1 MSQYSVT
8 VYVDAK
14 GIGHAFVALKGPDG
28 VVAAGF
34 YPDAPGKPADYPT
47 DSSGNVLGSGGVLRD
62 DTVTGGSPENPE
74 PHSYDYAQTYEI
86 TPSQYEAMYAVIA
99 SIARNESDAYIVTEN
114 QCTEVARDI
123 LRAGGVPHP
132 LGEGPWPHS
141 LIPSTD
147 GFVKD
152 GGQWYQIELS
162 SDSASGTQYV
172 PVSPEKAAE
181 LDAIERGDYASE
193 ALTTAD
199 PLNQLLEGK
208 ESRAPLP
215 DGLKGL
221 PLGFEPD
228 ATDDSTWGG
237 GLDDAPGRNEVYG
250 AIDAPPVGAGGA
262 DFVTDIQDLVN
273 RIPTDDSGGD
283 FLGGTDFSV
292 EQVTGSATSPATPT
306 GTAGVPGTADTATA
320 PKHYSTSDAQ
330 DVFLEIYG
338 AGMDTFAEIMKYA
351 TNNNPIV
358 AGKFTIIEV
367 SEELIRVA
375 IASSSNDPYKL
386 GEATFAAMGSIIGGV
401 IGGIGGAALTPYFP
415 PAGGSVGSIVISKLG
430 EGIGKE
436 AWDALVNGATT
447 SAPEADIVFAG
458 DFLSNVTQKDAYG
471 DAIPPSPTET
481 SQQIDAAFG
490 SWTAGYEPDIE
501 DDSTWGGG
509 LLDDAPSRN
518 EVYGQASTP
527 AATANL
533 SDNLSQ
539 EIQDAADQIDT
550 DGTGKDLFD
559 DEGLFSPEQVT
570 NQSAQ
575 SSGYAPGD
583 PYDRQPMFTN
593 PDPNGLKH
601 NITGKIDYT
610 LSPIG
615 TGGVVTGGS
624 LFGAATGGDSANP
637 ASTVTPTRDP
647 DADLNETNL
656 EVGSGDT
663 LAAIAQ
669 ANGVSLK
676 ELLDA
681 NPQITHPDLIHPGQI
696 VNVPDKTSGGEGSS
710 GDGTSTGFGGGEG
723 SSDNSVFT
731 GESFQVAADGSV
743 MRDISAGLLPDAA
756 PADLQFSQNTVNGL
770 SSATSFYSAL
780 ERGDEVGAAIAGA
793 KIANNIAIASGG
805 EGFLGTTGV
814 AGLGAFS
821 GALGLYQSFKQG
833 DAVGVAVNAVSFTAG
848 VEALAQSAGA
858 SLGAVGVAAAEF
870 VPYIGMVY
878 GIAKG
883 DPYATIGAALMS
895 TGNPYLMVA
904 GLIIQVLGSILGK
917 KDKGPPT
924 GEGQITV
931 NPDGSLAAIAT
942 GKRGGD
948 DIVRNALNDLIT
960 RAGNEGIALNPALLP
975 ALRYNGSYY
984 VLTYQN
990 EGYQRAIASK
1000 DLVNLLLERARPQMW
1015 TTLGVEGG
1023 TLYRQGDGSVVFM
1036 AEASAVK
1043 DLGIITG
1050 GGNVKGSPEVVLVQ
1064 KGDAASSGAPSPGQV
1079 VATTRYLNEPAP
1091 LFSGRTGDLGAL
1103 ALGFGAAGFSLATG
1117 VTSGGLAGQGGG
1129 GGAGGG
1135 GGGNVAYIHS
1145 ADSLSALSEPAPLA
1159 VARLSESALISST
1172 GASFGDEAS
1181 DIYRPS
1187 GIATLLDSNSPTTP
1201 IFVPDA
1207 VRVLSVAQPLTAPTL
1222 VEPMHDVGDDNL
1234 LMGAFSPAAMSMD
1247 ISEGTSDSDTSVA
1260 LEAAAPN
1267 NPPLAAGEHF
1277 TGTEDTALQWTVGQ
1291 LLANDADPEGDTLT
1305 LTGVGGAN
1313 HGVVSLAAGVVSFT
1327 PQANYFGE
1335 ASFDYTV
1342 TDAQGASATAT
1353 VTLALA
1359 PVNDAPLV
1367 SGEVLAS
1374 DEDTIDLIAQ
1384 AALLAN
1390 DTDVEGEALAII
1402 SVTNSQHGAVS
1413 LEADGSIRFTPDA
1426 NFHGQASFDYTVAD
1440 TSGGESV
1447 ATALLELA
1455 AVNDVPMVAGET
1467 LASSEDTET
1476 LIPQALLLAND
1487 TDADSATDGD
1497 VLSIVSVGTATHG
1510 AVSLDAGVVH
1520 FTPEINYFGTASFD
1534 YTVSDGHGGE
1544 ATTTATLAI
1553 NPVND
1558 APLALGETLAATE
1571 DTVTLTP
1578 QALLLANDTDV
1589 EGETLS
1595 ITAVANGQHGSV
1607 SLDADGTL
1615 RFTPEANFHGQ
1626 ASFDYTVA
1634 DTSGGEST
1642 ATALLD
1648 IAAVNDVPVAT
1659 GERMALDED
1668 ATAVIAASL
1677 LLAND
1682 TDADSATDGDSLAIN
1697 SVTGARHGSV
1707 SLLADGS
1714 VQFVPEANFFG
1725 EAAFDYTVNDAMGAT
1740 ATTTSYLDIAAVN
1753 DAPLVTDDYFVTD
1766 RDTVN
1771 FIAPATLL
1779 ANDTDVEG
1787 DALSISAVGNA
1798 QHSSV
1803 SVEADGTLR
1812 FTPEAGYT
1820 GEATFDY
1827 TVSDGGDSA
1836 GARVHLDVQANSAPL
1851 ATPETIA
1858 GSEDAL
1864 LLIDPAALL
1873 ANDTDSNGDTL
1884 SITQVSNPAH
1894 GSVAIGAGG
1903 VIQFQPAANYSGAA
1917 GFDYTI
1923 SDGRGGVAGTTATI
1937 DVQPVNDNPYAS
1949 AESVTVYEDATA
1961 DIAAGLL
1968 LANDSDVDGDSLS
1981 IGAVWGAN
1989 NGWVSLSGGTVYYTP
2004 APDYS
2009 GADQFSYSVSDGRGG
2024 SATTTAY
2031 LDVRNLNDQPDVYV
2045 PGGGVFFTGVSGSVY
2060 TGLIAS
2066 EDPDGPN
2073 DRQTHAIAYAPA
2085 VGSAS
2090 VDYQGTLVDWS
2101 YNSGGSGD
2109 GSIAFTVRITDDD
2122 GAYLDVDIFPI
2133 GQWWRVGGY
2142 GGYLGVTPVVLD
2154 LDGDGV
2160 ELVALPDSSA
2170 RFDVNGDGAR
2180 EAIAWVAADDG
2191 LLVYDHNS
2199 DRIIE
2204 RLDEISFTGYLPG
2217 ARTDLEGLAAFD
2229 TNHDG
2234 ALSARDA
2241 EWSDFGVWQD
2251 KNQDGRTDAG
2261 EFRALAEADIAQI
2274 ALASDHRLETR
2285 DGNVIFGTSSYTR
2298 TDGTDAEVADV
2309 RLRYEET
2316 AAPGSDPTP
2325 DDRTDDDGSIPLA
2338 PAADPPTTGASP
2350 VTADAGPANTGPA
2363 TAGTPNAAE
2372 HPPAPASG
2380 AAQPTTDATVPV
2392 SPAASSAESAG
2403 AAPAEVPL
2411 TTDPT
2416 PVRAAADPLLVQAE
2430 IDRLVTQ
2437 LYSDMAAFDPKPP
2450 AEISL
2455 PIPPQSFDSMLT
2467 SDTYRDQTYLQGV
2480 G

>member
-1 MSQYSVT
+1 MAKEKNTENTKPGNSAPTTGEEKPLVNVGPYTDSSPERTIEGTKVEANIGKTGATLKQGDGTNTEGGSLSETSLKVDHNGSSGTIKYKGNTDKFGYEDHEYSLDVKTPTTTLGAGYKDENEIGKQTTKVSLTVGTGRKAGPETSVT
-8 VYVDAK
+8 VKAGQTITNSVDEQAVATNLSAEFKKEAK
-14 GIGHAFVALKGPDG
+14 LTEEIKGSGTLEGRVGLESKEANEPDG
-28 VVAAGF
+28 TTTTSHG
-34 YPDAPGKPADYPT
+34 
-47 DSSGNVLGSGGVLRD
+47 
-62 DTVTGGSPENPE
+62 
-74 PHSYDYAQTYEI
+74 
-86 TPSQYEAMYAVIA
+86 
-99 SIARNESDAYIVTEN
+99 
-114 QCTEVARDI
+114 
-123 LRAGGVPHP
+123 
-132 LGEGPWPHS
+132 
-141 LIPSTD
+141 
-147 GFVKD
+147 
-152 GGQWYQIELS
+152 IELS
-162 SDSASGTQYV
+162 ISGKAKGTFGGNTASTGTLEGEITGNSRYTETPSGETEKVGVTVHGEAKYAGQKLAEGSASVDYEPDDDASDGTLGYS
-172 PVSPEKAAE
+172 VSMRFGNE
-181 LDAIERGDYASE
+181 
-193 ALTTAD
+193 TV
-199 PLNQLLEGK
+199 
-208 ESRAPLP
+208 
-215 DGLKGL
+215 
-221 PLGFEPD
+221 PLGGKQIITNKQLYD
-228 ATDDSTWGG
+228 ATVRD
-237 GLDDAPGRNEVYG
+237 R
-250 AIDAPPVGAGGA
+250 IKPVGQLI
-262 DFVTDIQDLVN
+262 VV
-273 RIPTDDSGGD
+273 DDQSKD
-283 FLGGTDFSV
+283 
-292 EQVTGSATSPATPT
+292 
-306 GTAGVPGTADTATA
+306 VP
-320 PKHYSTSDAQ
+320 KNSTSDPF
-330 DVFLEIYG
+330 DRR
-338 AGMDTFAEIMKYA
+338 
-351 TNNNPIV
+351 P
-358 AGKFTIIEV
+358 TI
-367 SEELIRVA
+367 
-375 IASSSNDPYKL
+375 
-386 GEATFAAMGSIIGGV
+386 
-401 IGGIGGAALTPYFP
+401 
-415 PAGGSVGSIVISKLG
+415 
-430 EGIGKE
+430 
-436 AWDALVNGATT
+436 T
-447 SAPEADIVFAG
+447 S
-458 DFLSNVTQKDAYG
+458 
-471 DAIPPSPTET
+471 
-481 SQQIDAAFG
+481 
-490 SWTAGYEPDIE
+490 
-501 DDSTWGGG
+501 
-509 LLDDAPSRN
+509 
-518 EVYGQASTP
+518 
-527 AATANL
+527 
-533 SDNLSQ
+533 
-539 EIQDAADQIDT
+539 
-550 DGTGKDLFD
+550 
-559 DEGLFSPEQVT
+559 
-570 NQSAQ
+570 
-575 SSGYAPGD
+575 
-583 PYDRQPMFTN
+583 

-601 NITGKIDYT
+601 DIDGTIDYP

-615 TGGVVTGGS
+615 TGGVVTGTPI
-624 LFGAATGGDSANP
+624 FGAAADGNANKGNEPRLVVAGEPLPPGTVLHDDADSITIQNEDGSVSTHRFDGTIETQHPDGRKDLQTPEGENFHFDADGFPIDTVRSEGTGEGEGGGGGD
-637 ASTVTPTRDP
+637 
-647 DADLNETNL
+647 
-656 EVGSGDT
+656 
-663 LAAIAQ
+663 
-669 ANGVSLK
+669 
-676 ELLDA
+676 
-681 NPQITHPDLIHPGQI
+681 
-696 VNVPDKTSGGEGSS
+696 SS
-710 GDGTSTGFGGGEG
+710 GDGASTDFGGVEE
-723 SSDNSVFT
+723 SSDNSIFT

-743 MRDISAGLLPDAA
+743 MRDISSGLLGETGQTGLGENAPGSKTTPPSDPTKGALDSASSLVQAIQGGNELGVLASGAKLINDIAKAQNPDAKA
-756 PADLQFSQNTVNGL
+756 SDQPFSDNTVSGL
-770 SSATSFYSAL
+770 ASAASLVGAL
-780 ERGDEVGAAIAGA
+780 ERGDEVGAAIEGAKLANTLTAGA
-793 KIANNIAIASGG
+793 SSNGQ
-805 EGFLGTTGV
+805 GFLSSSQV
-814 AGLGAFS
+814 SGLGVVGGVVGMYS
-821 GALGLYQSFKQG
+821 SWRQG
-833 DAVGVAVNAVSFTAG
+833 DVAGVAVNAIQLTAA
-848 VEALAQSAGA
+848 VETMAQATGATLGAIGSAAADAVPFVGAIFSLAQ
-858 SLGAVGVAAAEF
+858 
-870 VPYIGMVY
+870 
-878 GIAKG
+878 G
-883 DPYATIGAALMS
+883 DYVGAAIQATAAYMAAVYS
-895 TGNPYLMVA
+895 IPYVGWIYA
-904 GLIIQVLGSILGK
+904 AYTILKGIFSK
-917 KDKGPPT
+917 KDKAPPT

-931 NPDGSLAAIAT
+931 GENGNLTAIAT

-1836 GARVHLDVQANSAPL
+1836 GARVHLDVQANQPPVAV
-1851 ATPETIA
+1851 TIA
-1858 GSEDAL
+1858 GVSFADGTPRNRQRV
-1864 LLIDPAALL
+1864 IKTCAAL
-1873 ANDTDSNGDTL
+1873 D
-1884 SITQVSNPAH
+1884 
-1894 GSVAIGAGG
+1894 
-1903 VIQFQPAANYSGAA
+1903 
-1917 GFDYTI
+1917 
-1923 SDGRGGVAGTTATI
+1923 
-1937 DVQPVNDNPYAS
+1937 
-1949 AESVTVYEDATA
+1949 
-1961 DIAAGLL
+1961 
-1968 LANDSDVDGDSLS
+1968 
-1981 IGAVWGAN
+1981 
-1989 NGWVSLSGGTVYYTP
+1989 
-2004 APDYS
+2004 
-2009 GADQFSYSVSDGRGG
+2009 
-2024 SATTTAY
+2024 
-2031 LDVRNLNDQPDVYV
+2031 
-2045 PGGGVFFTGVSGSVY
+2045 
-2060 TGLIAS
+2060 
-2066 EDPDGPN
+2066 
-2073 DRQTHAIAYAPA
+2073 
-2085 VGSAS
+2085 
-2090 VDYQGTLVDWS
+2090 
-2101 YNSGGSGD
+2101 
-2109 GSIAFTVRITDDD
+2109 
-2122 GAYLDVDIFPI
+2122 
-2133 GQWWRVGGY
+2133 
-2142 GGYLGVTPVVLD
+2142 
-2154 LDGDGV
+2154 
-2160 ELVALPDSSA
+2160 
-2170 RFDVNGDGAR
+2170 
-2180 EAIAWVAADDG
+2180 
-2191 LLVYDHNS
+2191 
-2199 DRIIE
+2199 
-2204 RLDEISFTGYLPG
+2204 RLDYPRI
-2217 ARTDLEGLAAFD
+2217 DID
-2229 TNHDG
+2229 Q
-2234 ALSARDA
+2234 LS
-2241 EWSDFGVWQD
+2241 
-2251 KNQDGRTDAG
+2251 
-2261 EFRALAEADIAQI
+2261 
-2274 ALASDHRLETR
+2274 
-2285 DGNVIFGTSSYTR
+2285 
-2298 TDGTDAEVADV
+2298 
-2309 RLRYEET
+2309 
-2316 AAPGSDPTP
+2316 
-2325 DDRTDDDGSIPLA
+2325 
-2338 PAADPPTTGASP
+2338 
-2350 VTADAGPANTGPA
+2350 
-2363 TAGTPNAAE
+2363 
-2372 HPPAPASG
+2372 
-2380 AAQPTTDATVPV
+2380 
-2392 SPAASSAESAG
+2392 
-2403 AAPAEVPL
+2403 
-2411 TTDPT
+2411 
-2416 PVRAAADPLLVQAE
+2416 RAA
-2430 IDRLVTQ
+2430 
-2437 LYSDMAAFDPKPP
+2437 
-2450 AEISL
+2450 
-2455 PIPPQSFDSMLT
+2455 
-2467 SDTYRDQTYLQGV
+2467 
-2480 G
+2480 